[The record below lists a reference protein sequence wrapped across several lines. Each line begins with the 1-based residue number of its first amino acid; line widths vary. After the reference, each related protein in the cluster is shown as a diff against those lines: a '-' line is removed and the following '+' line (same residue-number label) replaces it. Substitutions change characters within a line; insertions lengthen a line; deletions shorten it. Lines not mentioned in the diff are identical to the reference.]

1 MLRFKA
7 DSKAATLRPTLRFF
21 QDSNRMIRIHPH
33 IVIDEKELIFEFVR
47 SSGPGGQNVNKV
59 STAVQLRFDVRA
71 ASGVPPDVKHRL
83 IKLAGRRLTENGLL
97 VIRAGRHRTQEQ
109 NRRDAVQRLVQ
120 LLQSAAVRPK
130 RRIRTR
136 PTRAAKERKLAAK
149 KRKGQLKKLRRKV
162 NASHEG

>member
-1 MLRFKA
+1 
-7 DSKAATLRPTLRFF
+7 
-21 QDSNRMIRIHPH
+21 
-33 IVIDEKELIFEFVR
+33 
-47 SSGPGGQNVNKV
+47 
-59 STAVQLRFDVRA
+59 
-71 ASGVPPDVKHRL
+71 
-83 IKLAGRRLTENGLL
+83 AGRRLTENGLL